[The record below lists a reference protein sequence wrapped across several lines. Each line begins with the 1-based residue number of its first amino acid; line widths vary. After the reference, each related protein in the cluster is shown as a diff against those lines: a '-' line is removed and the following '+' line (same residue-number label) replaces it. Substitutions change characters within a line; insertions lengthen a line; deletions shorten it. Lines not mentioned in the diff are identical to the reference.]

1 VKAAAIFM
9 ASMAAGLPTLHRKT
23 WPPSARVLERADSV
37 VLFDWLMSVDL
48 NTFAKDM
55 GW

>member
-9 ASMAAGLPTLHRKT
+9 ASMAAGLPTFHRKT
-23 WPPSARVLERADSV
+23 WPPSARVLERA
-37 VLFDWLMSVDL
+37 DWLMSVDL